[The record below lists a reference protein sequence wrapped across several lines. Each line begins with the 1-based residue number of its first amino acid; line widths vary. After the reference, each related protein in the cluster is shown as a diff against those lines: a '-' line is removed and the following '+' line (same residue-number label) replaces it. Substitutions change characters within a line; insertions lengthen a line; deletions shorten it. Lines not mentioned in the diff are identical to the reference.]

1 MYNAQTDAALEAE
14 NYLNISIAGHHPLFF
29 REWLYEMDQNTDQM
43 NHFMAQKI
51 FNSTFVKLSKHKN
64 PDRKKMAL
72 CSLPENE
79 RKEFIKAWIKLAE
92 VGTLK
97 NNSEL
102 H

>member
-1 MYNAQTDAALEAE
+1 MYNAHTDLALEAE
-14 NYLNISIAGHHPLFF
+14 NYLNISIAGHHPLIF
-29 REWLYEMDQNTDQM
+29 REWLYELEANQVDM
-43 NHFMAQKI
+43 NQHQAQEI
-51 FNSTFVKLSKHKN
+51 FTSTFKKLSKHKN
-64 PDRKKMAL
+64 PDRKKMVL

-79 RKEFIKAWIKLAE
+79 RKEFIKAWIKLTE